1 MKRNESQLHQ
11 KVEVKTKATCIHHGT
26 TNLLP
31 CTKPPPTRN
40 SQSSP
45 CMTFFPFTTRRHA
58 AATTC
63 LSHALTMNGGI
74 HANLISRLMKRRD
87 VLHFTEVGRGTDR
100 FRELHGWMAAL
111 RS

>member
-1 MKRNESQLHQ
+1 LFTRFIPENIKLHALIF
-11 KVEVKTKATCIHHGT
+11 EE
-26 TNLLP
+26 
-31 CTKPPPTRN
+31 RN
-40 SQSSP
+40 SKMTQAKPKKEKLYPSIQNPRTVAINGVSRHRHNSSK
-45 CMTFFPFTTRRHA
+45 A
-58 AATTC
+58 
-63 LSHALTMNGGI
+63 MNGGI